1 MQCVAVFYGVLQCV
15 AMYFGVL
22 QSAVVCCSVLHAV
35 AVCCTLLQCVARC
48 CSVLH
53 AVAKS
58 KRVHICK
65 TLQNNLTPNNRDWNQ
80 MPKKKIITTATGV
93 RTILGLD

>member
-35 AVCCTLLQCVARC
+35 A
-48 CSVLH
+48 
-53 AVAKS
+53 KS

-65 TLQNNLTPNNRDWNQ
+65 TLQNNPTPNNRDWNQ
-80 MPKKKIITTATGV
+80 MPKKNKKTTATGV